1 MYAYKVRYRVPS
13 GSWLE
18 TVIMARNPYEAQ
30 QQANALFGQNNV
42 ITVFQ
47 DNVYE

>member
-1 MYAYKVRYRVPS
+1 MFPYKVRYFIPS

-30 QQANALFGQNNV
+30 QQANAFYGQSNV
-42 ITVFQ
+42 MAVWQ